1 MTEDDIIN
9 ETFDEEI
16 KVSEKHLNILVD
28 VEFGSTSH
36 KCGAT
41 MSVDTIKKTNA
52 DYIKE
57 MLHQIEYELKKVI
70 PKMLE
75 IEGGKQN
82 E

>member
-1 MTEDDIIN
+1 MSDEDMLHK
-9 ETFDEEI
+9 EI
-16 KVSEKHLNILVD
+16 KASEKQLSILVD

-41 MSVDTIKKTNA
+41 MSIDTIRKTNA

-57 MLHQIEYELKKVI
+57 MLNQINHELQKVI

-75 IEGGKQN
+75 IEGGNQN

>member
-1 MTEDDIIN
+1 MSDEDMLHK
-9 ETFDEEI
+9 EI
-16 KVSEKHLNILVD
+16 KANEKQLSILVD

-41 MSVDTIKKTNA
+41 MSADTIRRTKA
-52 DYIKE
+52 DYIEE
-57 MLHQIEYELKKVI
+57 MLKQINNELQKVI

-75 IEGGKQN
+75 VEGGNQN